1 MKIVFLDAKT
11 LGKDIDLSSFNSLG
25 EVTIYETTKP
35 EEILIRV
42 QDCDV
47 VITNKV
53 VIDKDIMENSK
64 IQLICVAA
72 TGTNNIDLNYAKKKG
87 IVVKNVAGYSTASV
101 AQVTISIVFH
111 FIQKLNYY
119 IEYVNKKEWEESD
132 IFTHIDEPF
141 YELENKTW
149 GIIGLGTIGLK
160 VANIAKSF
168 GCKVIYHSTSGMNN
182 NTDFEQT
189 SLKELLKK
197 SDIVSIHSPL
207 NETTYNLINKTNISS
222 LKDGAILINVGRGG
236 IINEEDLANRLDE
249 DKPLYC
255 GLDVL
260 ESEPINKNNPL
271 NYIQKKER
279 LIITPHIAWGSVESR
294 KRLVNKIFDNIQSFV
309 L

>member
-141 YELENKTW
+141 YELENKIW

-168 GCKVIYHSTSGMNN
+168 GCKVY
-182 NTDFEQT
+182 
-189 SLKELLKK
+189 
-197 SDIVSIHSPL
+197 
-207 NETTYNLINKTNISS
+207 LINF
-222 LKDGAILINVGRGG
+222 A
-236 IINEEDLANRLDE
+236 
-249 DKPLYC
+249 
-255 GLDVL
+255 
-260 ESEPINKNNPL
+260 
-271 NYIQKKER
+271 
-279 LIITPHIAWGSVESR
+279 
-294 KRLVNKIFDNIQSFV
+294 
-309 L
+309 